1 MTLSATHHPLPI
13 TYHLLPITYYL
24 LPFTYYLLSYS
35 LSPETVKS
43 ILILEGDEKTMLIP
57 QFFAF
62 FAASSSPGV
71 SALKIQLGR
80 YSLAYTLHLNGGNRS
95 RRID

>member
-1 MTLSATHHPLPI
+1 MTLSATHYLS
-13 TYHLLPITYYL
+13 PITYYL
-24 LPFTYYLLSYS
+24 LPITYYLLSYS

-62 FAASSSPGV
+62 FTASSSPGV
-71 SALKIQLGR
+71 SALKIQLDR

-95 RRID
+95 CRID